1 MFISADTSPVTGG
14 TVVLYA
20 DNHAS
25 KASDWE
31 LRSANVPKL
40 SFDTSAAKLV
50 TAVGINVVGAV
61 AVQAGGSA
69 AAPALA
75 VTTGALGV
83 AGMTVLTANTLSFI
97 TSATEQMRLTASG
110 LGIGT
115 TAPDG
120 KLHVMTASAGTAI
133 GTYKDLTV
141 ESNTNMGFQF
151 LSPNNTAQFISFGD
165 PDDIDV
171 GQIFYSH
178 VTNAMAFKTTGA
190 EAMRIDT
197 SGNVVIGNTALTGS
211 TKLEVYG
218 NVAAHVGI
226 RANNAHA
233 SGYATLWLSNAGSN
247 DGLIRGGASSSFGPN
262 ELALLTGSAIP
273 LTFYTNNIKRM
284 TIAAAGTVNVVGD
297 ITANNFAGRNRIIN
311 GDFAIWQRG
320 TSFSPGAN
328 AQVYTADRFFMN
340 RNGVSEW
347 TVSRQG
353 YSEQYS
359 CRVQRNVS
367 TTSTQPMR
375 VRQVLESANCGGIVG
390 ETVTFSCEIKVGA
403 NFSGASSNI
412 FLTIAQG
419 SGNDETGGK
428 MATGFTG
435 VVTTSSTIVGTTSF
449 VKYSVTSGVIGATI
463 SQLGVLIEATPVGT
477 AGANDWYE
485 VRNVQLEVGATA
497 TEFEVRSVGNTLDLC
512 QRYYNNAS
520 SITVNGNT
528 AGMSANVTSG
538 INYHAVVTFPVAMRV
553 PPTLVWSEWS
563 SSRFPTT
570 AAVFQVAGNLGVN
583 AYKGANSTGAGYFLG
598 GYTATAE
605 L

>member
-1 MFISADTSPVTGG
+1 MQEAATSTNPTVLSNKADADTGVGW
-14 TVVLYA
+14 V
-20 DNHAS
+20 
-25 KASDWE
+25 
-31 LRSANVPKL
+31 SANIG
-40 SFDTSAAKLV
+40 SLV
-50 TAVGINVVGAV
+50 
-61 AVQAGGSA
+61 AGG
-69 AAPALA
+69 
-75 VTTGALGV
+75 V
-83 AGMTVLTANTLSFI
+83 
-97 TSATEQMRLTASG
+97 
-110 LGIGT
+110 
-115 TAPDG
+115 
-120 KLHVMTASAGTAI
+120 
-133 GTYKDLTV
+133 
-141 ESNTNMGFQF
+141 
-151 LSPNNTAQFISFGD
+151 
-165 PDDIDV
+165 
-171 GQIFYSH
+171 
-178 VTNAMAFKTTGA
+178 
-190 EAMRIDT
+190 EAMRW
-197 SGNVVIGNTALTGS
+197 TATGAA
-211 TKLEVYG
+211 
-218 NVAAHVGI
+218 VA
-226 RANNAHA
+226 
-233 SGYATLWLSNAGSN
+233 
-247 DGLIRGGASSSFGPN
+247 
-262 ELALLTGSAIP
+262 
-273 LTFYTNNIKRM
+273 
-284 TIAAAGTVNVVGD
+284 GD

-367 TTSTQPMR
+367 TTSTQAMR